1 MRLAAL
7 AAGGLIFIFTV
18 NKLGGFPMVMR
29 NLAAVGGWAY
39 AAVLFN
45 SWLWV
50 FFYTNAWR
58 VLIQLTHA
66 VRFGPL
72 HRIKIC
78 GEAINFMTPLGFVG
92 GDPVRVI
99 LLQRYLTGKS
109 HLSSV
114 VIDRLLQIMSAQLFC
129 FLGLVLALFID
140 VGIPSWMIFVFMIF
154 YLTLFSFLSWFLFSL
169 FRGKGQSV
177 FDAIFESFNMR
188 QYMPG
193 VVAYVEA
200 LRVDLALYSGHPTGP
215 FLRAFLWHFSG
226 RILGAVEITVIIHA
240 LDGRWLLGMAIVLT
254 SLTSLAATVFGV
266 IPGAL
271 GAMEAFYAKFFEL
284 NGLSP
289 EIGLSVQIVRRMRTA
304 FWILLGMLLIDVG
317 QVRDAIKKSRR
328 KPIAS
333 EDISTDVP

>member
-1 MRLAAL
+1 
-7 AAGGLIFIFTV
+7 
-18 NKLGGFPMVMR
+18 MVLR

-39 AAVLFN
+39 AAVLLN

-50 FFYTNAWR
+50 FFYTYAWR
-58 VLIQLTHA
+58 ILIQLTHA

-109 HLSSV
+109 RLSSV

-129 FLGLVLALFID
+129 FVALFLTFFID
-140 VGIPSWMIFVFMIF
+140 VGIPLWMILVIMAF
-154 YLTLFSFLSWFLFSL
+154 YLTLFSFLTWFMVSL
-169 FRGKGQSV
+169 FRGQGQSV
-177 FDAIFESFNMR
+177 FDAVFESFNMHK
-188 QYMPG
+188 YMPG
-193 VVAYVEA
+193 VVAYVEE
-200 LRVDLALYSGHPTGP
+200 LRVDLAMYSGHPIGP
-215 FLRAFLWHFSG
+215 FYRAFLWHFAG

-254 SLTSLAATVFGV
+254 SLTSLAATIFGV

-317 QVRDAIKKSRR
+317 QLREAIKKSRI
-328 KPIAS
+328 KPNTS
-333 EDISTDVP
+333 EVISTDAS